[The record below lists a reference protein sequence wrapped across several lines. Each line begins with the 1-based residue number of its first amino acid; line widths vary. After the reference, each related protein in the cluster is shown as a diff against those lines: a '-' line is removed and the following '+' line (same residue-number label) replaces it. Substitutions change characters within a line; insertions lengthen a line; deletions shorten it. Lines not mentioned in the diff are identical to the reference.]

1 MTRTARLYR
10 IERLIKLRGQVSLRE
25 LLDELEVSPATLKRD
40 LAYLRDRLGAPIEYD
55 RFVNGYR
62 MAAETRGAKHELP
75 GLWLDERELYGLLM
89 AHQLL
94 AGLDGEG
101 VLGRHLQPL
110 LDRILGLLGD
120 SEAEAEA
127 IVRRVRIVA
136 AAQRPVPARVFELLG
151 EALVQRRRVRLR
163 YLSRGRGEVGERE
176 VSPQRLVHY
185 RSTWYLDAW
194 CHRSQGLRRF
204 ALDAVQEAALLDARA
219 RELPLRRVEAA
230 MDAGYGIYAGARTQW
245 ATLVFEPQAA
255 QWVGREQWHPQQRGR
270 WLDDGRYELRLP
282 YTDPT
287 EIAMDVMR
295 HGDQVQVTAPPALAV
310 QVADALRRAAARYAA
325 AGAAAPASPQAAAL
339 RAAGA

>member
-75 GLWLDERELYGLLM
+75 GLWFDERELYGLLM

-120 SEAEAEA
+120 SEAEAET

-136 AAQRPVPARVFELLG
+136 AAHRPVAARVFELLG
-151 EALVQRRRVRLR
+151 DALVQRCRVRLK
-163 YLSRGRGEVGERE
+163 YLTRGRGEVGERE

-255 QWVGREQWHPQQRGR
+255 QWVGGEQWHPQQRGR

-282 YTDPT
+282 YADPT

-295 HGDQVQVTAPPALAV
+295 HGDQVQVIAPPALAA
-310 QVADALRRAAARYAA
+310 QVAGALQRAAARYAA
-325 AGAAAPASPQAAAL
+325 AGGMAPSPQPHAAAD
-339 RAAGA
+339 AAGA